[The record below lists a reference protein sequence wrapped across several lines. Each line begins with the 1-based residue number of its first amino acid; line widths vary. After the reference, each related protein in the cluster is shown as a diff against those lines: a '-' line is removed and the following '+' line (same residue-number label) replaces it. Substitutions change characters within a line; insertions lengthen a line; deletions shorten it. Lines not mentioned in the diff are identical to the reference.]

1 MSCTVTRFTRT
12 SLSFVTVIR
21 QYLHPGKVLS
31 GSQGDVETL
40 PNGNRVVGWGAGAL
54 VSEFTGAGH
63 RVFDL
68 RFPAPLE
75 TYRAYRLPWT
85 GHPADNPAVAAK
97 AGSGGTLNV
106 YASWNGATQ
115 VARWQVL
122 TGSSANALAPAASA
136 AWNGLETTIPVKNA
150 GPYVAVQA
158 LGADGTVLG
167 TSPAIT
173 H

>member
-1 MSCTVTRFTRT
+1 ML
-12 SLSFVTVIR
+12 LSGRNASALYLVDQASGHILWRLAGRRSDFAIARDAGFAWQHDARLQHDGTITMFENEAAPQVGPRSRGLVLKVDTARKRVTVIR
-21 QYLHPGKVLS
+21 QYLHPGEVLS

-97 AGSGGTLNV
+97 
-106 YASWNGATQ
+106 
-115 VARWQVL
+115 
-122 TGSSANALAPAASA
+122 
-136 AWNGLETTIPVKNA
+136 
-150 GPYVAVQA
+150 
-158 LGADGTVLG
+158 
-167 TSPAIT
+167 
-173 H
+173 